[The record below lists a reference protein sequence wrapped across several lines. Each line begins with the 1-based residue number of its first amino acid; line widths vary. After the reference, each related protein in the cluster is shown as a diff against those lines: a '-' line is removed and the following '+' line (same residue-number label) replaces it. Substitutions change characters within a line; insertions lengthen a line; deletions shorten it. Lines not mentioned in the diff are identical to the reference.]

1 MFLSFINVAL
11 MASQTNKH
19 MANQKLN
26 VRQTK
31 ITIFLVL
38 LIGGIVFWEIQS
50 NRLIQENWG
59 GIKTIPLP
67 HGNFSMTASGVFRID
82 GNYSDPPIQQQSV
95 AKNLVVMK
103 YHVSEA
109 LYARCVYTG
118 ACSHI
123 DDGEDSKKA
132 RVGVSFF
139 DAVNFAEWLSNISG
153 QKWRLPSDV
162 EWVRAAG
169 EGYSSTARQT
179 YGKDPSKRWIAEYK
193 NKFSPVSA
201 SATFLRLEGAH
212 EENSLGIAGLSAA
225 VWEWTSTCLRY
236 GQISQSGGRVKI
248 NSEFCGR
255 RVAQGQHRAYV
266 IAFVRDPSGGGCGA
280 RLPPEYLGIRLIR
293 EL

>member
-1 MFLSFINVAL
+1 MLLHLINAAL
-11 MASQTNKH
+11 

-26 VRQTK
+26 ARQIT
-31 ITIFLVL
+31 ITIFLFL
-38 LIGGIVFWEIQS
+38 LMGGIVFWE
-50 NRLIQENWG
+50 NRSSRFIQENWVE
-59 GIKTIPLP
+59 IETIPLP
-67 HGNFSMTASGVFRID
+67 HGDFTMPASGVFRID

-95 AKNLVVMK
+95 TKNLVMMK

-109 LYARCVYTG
+109 LYARCVDTG
-118 ACSHI
+118 TCSYI
-123 DDGEDSKKA
+123 DGKKDSKKA
-132 RVGVSFF
+132 RVGVNFF

-169 EGYSSTARQT
+169 ERYFSTASQGF
-179 YGKDPSKRWIAEYK
+179 GKDPSKRWIAEYK
-193 NKFSPVSA
+193 KRFSTSSA
-201 SATFLRLEGAH
+201 SVSSLRSESAY
-212 EENSLGIAGLSAA
+212 EENSLGIVGLSAS

-236 GQISQSGGRVKI
+236 GQISQSGDRVEI

-280 RLPPEYLGIRLIR
+280 GLSPDYLGIRLIR